1 MFKIKNQLR
10 KFPTLLAAFAL
21 AVAFSALAW
30 LGSSHPES
38 ANLAAFSFGLGDGG
52 ISVGTDDWSF
62 GLGTGGASDQP
73 GCSGSN
79 CLSAPS
85 AGNYKGIATTGSL
98 TEAILNWTNF
108 FLGFF
113 ALIAMVALIYSGF
126 LYVTAAGN
134 DEQAGKA
141 KKIIIWVVIGIIVIL
156 LAYAL
161 VNNLI
166 TKGPTGSDS

>member
-10 KFPTLLAAFAL
+10 KFPTLLATFAL
-21 AVAFSALAW
+21 AGAFSAMTW

-52 ISVGTDDWSF
+52 IQIGTDNFSF
-62 GLGTGGASDQP
+62 GLGVGGAGDQP

-79 CLSAPS
+79 CLSVPS
-85 AGNYKGIATTGSL
+85 AGTYKGIAVTGSL
-98 TEAILNWTNF
+98 TKAILNWTNF

-113 ALIAMVALIYSGF
+113 ALIAMVALIYAGF

-134 DEQAGKA
+134 DEQATKA

-161 VNNLI
+161 VNTLI
-166 TKGPTGSDS
+166 TTGPKGGDY